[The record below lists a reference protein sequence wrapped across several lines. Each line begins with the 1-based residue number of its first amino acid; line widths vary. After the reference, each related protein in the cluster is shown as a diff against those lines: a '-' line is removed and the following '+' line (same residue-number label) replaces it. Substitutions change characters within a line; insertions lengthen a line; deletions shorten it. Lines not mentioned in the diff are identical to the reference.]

1 MSGHSKWHNIQAR
14 KGAQDS
20 KRGKIFQKFAH
31 DLYIAAK
38 AGEPNPDNNASLR
51 MVVEKAKA
59 ANMPKDNI
67 QRAID
72 KASGIGDTKFE
83 EVTYEGYGPAGVAI
97 LVEASTDNIN
107 RTVASVRN
115 AFNHH
120 AGSMGT
126 AGSVAF
132 QFDRKGYLAID
143 RSEFPDLDEDKIME
157 DALESGADDIQ
168 TTEEVFEIYTAPN
181 DFQTIETALTEKG
194 YQFAESEV
202 TMIAQNPTEDLSDE
216 NQEILD
222 KLVDELEENE
232 DILAVY
238 TTAD

>member
-20 KRGKIFQKFAH
+20 KRGKIFQKLAH
-31 DLYIAAK
+31 DIYIAAK
-38 AGEPNPDNNASLR
+38 AGDPNPDNNSSLR
-51 MVVEKAKA
+51 LVVDKAKA

-83 EVTYEGYGPAGVAI
+83 EVTYEGYGPAGVAV

-107 RTVASVRN
+107 RTVASVRS
-115 AFNHH
+115 AFTHH
-120 AGSMGT
+120 GGSLGT
-126 AGSVAF
+126 SGSVAF

-143 RSEFPDLDEDKIME
+143 RSEFADLDEDKIME
-157 DALESGADDIQ
+157 DALEAGAEDIQ
-168 TTEEVFEIYTAPN
+168 TTPEVFEIYTSPN
-181 DFQTIETALTEKG
+181 DFQSIEATLSEKG

-202 TMIAQNPTEDLSDE
+202 TMIAQNPTEDLSDD

-222 KLVDELEENE
+222 KLIDELDEND